1 MTIKVDGVDL
11 SQWKST
17 ERSVWG
23 KGSCG
28 SNHLVTLVKKS
39 PMEFQRRGKDDSRIC
54 TWCHAWMLVA
64 GGQVVRKLGN
74 KAGM

>member
-23 KGSCG
+23 KGSRG

-39 PMEFQRRGKDDSRIC
+39 PMEFYDGARMTAESALGVMPGC
-54 TWCHAWMLVA
+54 LWL
-64 GGQVVRKLGN
+64 VVRW
-74 KAGM
+74 